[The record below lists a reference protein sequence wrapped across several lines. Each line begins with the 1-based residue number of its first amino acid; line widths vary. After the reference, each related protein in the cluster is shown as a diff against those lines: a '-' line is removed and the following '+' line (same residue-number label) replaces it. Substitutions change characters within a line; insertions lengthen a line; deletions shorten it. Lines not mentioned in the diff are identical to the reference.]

1 MAIIVRNTNYSGE
14 VLEQLLTL
22 AATSN
27 EIVEKGLIMVI
38 PGVEKK
44 ISLPRLKT
52 GKMLQKRK
60 ENPGVEDSKGNFN
73 YDEKSLDPV
82 DFMAFTVFN
91 PRTFEN
97 IWRKWQPKGN
107 LVFSELPPEAQN
119 ALLAELAKR
128 VQFELGDHYVNGEY
142 GDDDDHLFNGI
153 LTQMAKDTEVIVVDS
168 AESTMLDSAE
178 STMLG
183 RLKAMRA
190 KIPVAIRNNPDLRI
204 LMSVNDFDKYDDE
217 LTQRESKNTSETD
230 VNARRYKGITIETL
244 AAWPDDLIVC
254 TLCSPDA
261 GGNLFAAVNL
271 QDDEDVIQ
279 IDKISN
285 ASELYFFKMLMKA
298 DTNIAFGE
306 EVVALDKRSNPEFKA
321 SEKKISVDPA
331 SVTLEAT
338 GGSEEVTVTASGEY
352 EIGSAPAGFKVE
364 ATDKGVKI
372 SAGANSGSQKTGTL
386 TLTLN
391 ADRSKT
397 AKITIT
403 QNQKG

>member
-60 ENPGVEDSKGNFN
+60 ENPNVEDSKGNFN
-73 YDEKSLDPV
+73 YDEKSLYPV

-119 ALLAELAKR
+119 ALLSELAKQ

-153 LTQMAKDTEVIVVDS
+153 LKQMSKDTEVIVVDS
-168 AESTMLDSAE
+168 SE

-190 KIPVAIRNNPDLRI
+190 KIPVAIRNHPDLRI

-217 LTQRESKNTSETD
+217 LTQREAKNTSETD

-261 GGNLFAAVNL
+261 DGNLFAAVNL

-306 EVVALDKRSNPEFKA
+306 EVVVLDKRSNPVFKA

-364 ATDKGVKI
+364 ATEKGVKI
-372 SAGANSGSQKTGTL
+372 SAGTNSGNQKTGTL

>member
-168 AESTMLDSAE
+168 AESTML
-178 STMLG
+178 G

-306 EVVALDKRSNPEFKA
+306 EVVVLDKRSNPVFNVFKA

>member
-168 AESTMLDSAE
+168 AESTML
-178 STMLG
+178 G

-285 ASELYFFKMLMKA
+285 ASELYFFKMLKA

-306 EVVALDKRSNPEFKA
+306 EVVVLDKRSNPVFKA

-403 QNQKG
+403 QNQKE

>member
-168 AESTMLDSAE
+168 AESTML
-178 STMLG
+178 G

-306 EVVALDKRSNPEFKA
+306 EVVMLDKRSNPVFKA
-321 SEKKISVDPA
+321 SEKISVDPA

>member
-60 ENPGVEDSKGNFN
+60 ENPNVEDSKGNFN

-119 ALLAELAKR
+119 ALLSELAKQ

-168 AESTMLDSAE
+168 EE

-217 LTQRESKNTSETD
+217 LTQREAKNTSETD

-306 EVVALDKRSNPEFKA
+306 EVVVLDKRSNPVFKA
-321 SEKKISVDPA
+321 SEKISVSPT

-364 ATDKGVKI
+364 ATDNGVKI